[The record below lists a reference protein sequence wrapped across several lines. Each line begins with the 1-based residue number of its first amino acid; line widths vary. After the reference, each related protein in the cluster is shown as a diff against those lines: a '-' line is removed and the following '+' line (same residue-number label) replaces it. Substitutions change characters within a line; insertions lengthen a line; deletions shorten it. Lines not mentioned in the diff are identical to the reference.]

1 MKNSEENFQKLLEGI
16 NKYYTISKEVYK
28 KFGGPSTYFH
38 LECIKAGKKEYLGG
52 RHIEMLYATLTAWG
66 MHRMGDIEKT
76 KAKLVEFEEFKKTI
90 LDNKEK
96 LNRLKNVSLINL
108 DQYKEEIKDLFL
120 NLKVSISNALIV
132 ANSKTMYHL
141 LWDLIP
147 PMDREHTIYFF
158 KKNKLVPKDSE
169 KQFDLFW
176 EILIKIKKI
185 ILSKEFQSLN
195 IETTNKG
202 FFKSKPK
209 IADDLIMTYVKE
221 IKEKDKIA

>member
-1 MKNSEENFQKLLEGI
+1 MKNAN
-16 NKYYTISKEVYK
+16 
-28 KFGGPSTYFH
+28 
-38 LECIKAGKKEYLGG
+38 
-52 RHIEMLYATLTAWG
+52 
-66 MHRMGDIEKT
+66 
-76 KAKLVEFEEFKKTI
+76 
-90 LDNKEK
+90 
-96 LNRLKNVSLINL
+96 LINL
-108 DQYKEEIKDLFL
+108 EEYKRDIKEVFL
-120 NLKVSISNALIV
+120 SLRISISNVLIV

-158 KKNKLVPKDSE
+158 RRNKLVPKYHE

-176 EILIKIKKI
+176 EILIKIKEI

-209 IADDLIMTYVKE
+209 IVDDLIMTYVKYT
-221 IKEKDKIA
+221 KP